1 MSEFGSIGLEN
12 RIAVFGG
19 VFLGL
24 GLVLLFSLFFWILR
38 RSHFAQEKE
47 EVGYGGLIRGIIFII
62 SILCVVLAAIFFQVQ
77 DYMRPFS
84 EWIHPGQVL
93 SSEKLVAE
101 MTIEP
106 TKDLTANLFL
116 NTFGRKGEI
125 YKETFEVSQNN
136 KYGLVVEILIWEKWL
151 KFFGF
156 VDGYKLTQLEV
167 FPAESSTTAIK
178 TFELSGG
185 PAEGW
190 KKIYG
195 LRKILPFVKPE
206 ELKSGIFILNPGET
220 KKVFIKENKLV
231 VE

>member
-24 GLVLLFSLFFWILR
+24 GLVLLFILFFWILR
-38 RSHFAQEKE
+38 RSRFVQEKE
-47 EVGYGGLIRGIIFII
+47 ETGYGGLIRGLIFIL
-62 SILCVVLAAIFFQVQ
+62 SILCIVLATIFFQMQ

-101 MTIEP
+101 MTSE
-106 TKDLTANLFL
+106 TLKDSNANLFL
-116 NTFGRKGEI
+116 NTIGKKGEI
-125 YKETFEVSQNN
+125 YKETFEVSLNN
-136 KYGLVVEILIWEKWL
+136 RYGLVVEILIWKKWL

-156 VDGYKLTQLEV
+156 VDGYKLTQLDV
-167 FPAESSTTAIK
+167 FPAESSAAAIK

-190 KKIYG
+190 KKISG
-195 LRKILPFVKPE
+195 LRKFLPFVKPE
-206 ELKSGIFILNPGET
+206 ELKSEIFILNPGET
-220 KKVFIKENKLV
+220 KKVYLKEKKLV

>member
-1 MSEFGSIGLEN
+1 MLEN

-24 GLVLLFSLFFWILR
+24 GLVLLFILFFWLLR
-38 RSHFAQEKE
+38 RSRFAQEKE
-47 EVGYGGLIRGIIFII
+47 ETGYGGLVRGIIFIV
-62 SILCVVLAAIFFQVQ
+62 SILCIVLGTIFFQIQ

-84 EWIHPGQVL
+84 EWINPGQVL

-101 MTIEP
+101 MTSE
-106 TKDLTANLFL
+106 TVKDSTVNLFF
-116 NTFGRKGEI
+116 NTSGKKGEI
-125 YKETFEVSQNN
+125 YKETFEVSVNN
-136 KYGLVVEILIWEKWL
+136 RYGLVVEILIWEKWL

-156 VDGYKLTQLEV
+156 VDGYKLTQLNV
-167 FPAESSTTAIK
+167 FPVESSTAAIRA
-178 TFELSGG
+178 FELSGG

-206 ELKSGIFILNPGET
+206 ELKSEIFILNPGET
-220 KKVFIKENKLV
+220 KKFYIKDKRLV